1 MLNLF
6 ALPPK
11 DDQRIEFVSRDA
23 FQLAR
28 TDGEE
33 AEEQEAEEDNFTS
46 SRLIKRDRVYYVQNP
61 EAVND
66 LLSVERYAARWPLKP
81 TSELHASSVQHPL
94 RPEWRWLLH
103 SRRVPVKDIAT
114 ASASSAAQPADS
126 RPRCAGIGDDNCHVW
141 SCWDCLMDIVKK
153 KAENAC
159 ARLCERQLAWQR
171 ARAREGSIHSH

>member
-46 SRLIKRDRVYYVQNP
+46 SRLIKRDRCTTYKIQKRSTICSALNGTQRVGLSYPAQSCTLPAFNTRCVQSGDGCYT
-61 EAVND
+61 AVASQCKSPRAMELAALFSLQTAD
-66 LLSVERYAARWPLKP
+66 LAVLA
-81 TSELHASSVQHPL
+81 SETT
-94 RPEWRWLLH
+94 
-103 SRRVPVKDIAT
+103 IAM
-114 ASASSAAQPADS
+114 
-126 RPRCAGIGDDNCHVW
+126 CGVAGIV
-141 SCWDCLMDIVKK
+141 
-153 KAENAC
+153 
-159 ARLCERQLAWQR
+159 
-171 ARAREGSIHSH
+171 